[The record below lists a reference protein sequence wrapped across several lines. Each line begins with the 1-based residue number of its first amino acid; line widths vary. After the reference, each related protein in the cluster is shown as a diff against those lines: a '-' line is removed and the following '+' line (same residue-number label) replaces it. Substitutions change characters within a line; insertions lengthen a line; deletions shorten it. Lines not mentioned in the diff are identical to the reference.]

1 MHAGGAQEC
10 AQECAQLRHL
20 RCRWHL
26 STRQRSARLNT
37 HSWHTEFA
45 GERGARAIAAAVTDL
60 LHERAISAVTTE
72 ADLAAFAP
80 SAAGGDAEAAGKEA
94 NSAGGGSKG
103 GQLAAAI
110 LFTDKLKTTVLAKA
124 LSIAYGGRLNFGQV
138 VKGAG
143 DAVAE
148 KLGVTEY
155 PTLLVIKV
163 GGWERA
169 VYA

>member
-1 MHAGGAQEC
+1 MRTQVQPCNPLPAVNKAAC
-10 AQECAQLRHL
+10 S
-20 RCRWHL
+20 L
-26 STRQRSARLNT
+26 SQHTPLARRP
-37 HSWHTEFA
+37 A

-80 SAAGGDAEAAGKEA
+80 SAAGGGAEAAGKEA
-94 NSAGGGSKG
+94 GGGGSKG

-110 LFTDKLKTTVLAKA
+110 LFTDKPTTVLAKA
-124 LSIAYGGRLNFGQV
+124 LSIAYGGRLKFGQV